1 MSVVLVQHRVVE
13 WRVPHV
19 DTFVYLDPGG
29 RHLESLTDQSPFD
42 IAGKA
47 RPCRV
52 NRGSLSDG
60 KAWLV
65 LHNNHVF
72 RPQPVPRRPGIVGS
86 NGVAGVI
93 APIALPV
100 LFPEFHYFHV
110 GVISF
115 HQFGRSSCQLIQ
127 MLPLAQGFDGSSATS
142 AFTDTNMAGIRS
154 EEVRG
159 GKECGSTFRSWGS
172 A

>member
-47 RPCRV
+47 RPYRV

-93 APIALPV
+93 API
-100 LFPEFHYFHV
+100 
-110 GVISF
+110 
-115 HQFGRSSCQLIQ
+115 
-127 MLPLAQGFDGSSATS
+127 
-142 AFTDTNMAGIRS
+142 RS
-154 EEVRG
+154 EERRVGKGCVRT
-159 GKECGSTFRSWGS
+159 CRSRVSTYH
-172 A
+172 